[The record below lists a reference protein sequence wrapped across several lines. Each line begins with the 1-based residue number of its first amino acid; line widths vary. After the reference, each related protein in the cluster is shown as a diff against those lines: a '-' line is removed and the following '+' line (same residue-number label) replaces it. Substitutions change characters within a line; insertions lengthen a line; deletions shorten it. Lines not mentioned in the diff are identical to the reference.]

1 MNVNKINDELH
12 VEYLKHKYSYYGGR
26 EGKCHHIKNNRLI
39 NNCHYNPLS
48 RVTFET
54 NVKFV
59 YLWRMFLE
67 NVNVC
72 LYLNLPGEQCKS
84 NRV

>member
-39 NNCHYNPLS
+39 NNCHYNP
-48 RVTFET
+48 
-54 NVKFV
+54 
-59 YLWRMFLE
+59 FLE
-67 NVNVC
+67 SP
-72 LYLNLPGEQCKS
+72 LKPTLNLFICGGCF
-84 NRV
+84 